1 MPSSIHCLL
10 IGIVAELEHVPK
22 AFSAAGIIVLKNLT
36 GLSLPITFTAIP
48 YTTKAKMKNAR
59 YRMISWV
66 ASEMIVSVPFAST
79 TGTIVQKTPIGVKY
93 MIMLMIFKQTSL
105 RESIT
110 FRSGCPFSPTEIRV
124 NPMITA
130 KTRTWSI
137 FPCAKALTGLDG
149 IRFLTVSRI
158 LLISVA
164 AISDVA
170 ISKDTP
176 SPR

>member
-1 MPSSIHCLL
+1 MDTASMFTVAPSGIAILVILLETPIPSSIHCLL

-22 AFSAAGIIVLKNLT
+22 AFRAAGIMALKNLT
-36 GLSLPITFTAIP
+36 GLSLPITFTASP
-48 YTTKAKMKNAR
+48 YTTNAKMKNAR

-66 ASEMIVSVPFAST
+66 ARERIVSVPFAST

-93 MIMLMIFKQTSL
+93 MIVLMILKQTSL
-105 RESIT
+105 SESIT

-137 FPCAKALTGLDG
+137 FP
-149 IRFLTVSRI
+149 
-158 LLISVA
+158 
-164 AISDVA
+164 
-170 ISKDTP
+170 
-176 SPR
+176 